1 MEVEGGENFFCEQ
14 YKLPLAFQE
23 RVMFATKEDK

>member
-1 MEVEGGENFFCEQ
+1 MEEKNLPLEQ

-23 RVMFATKEDK
+23 RAVFATKEKKINN